1 MVIQMVSG
9 WSTHE
14 KLTCP
19 YCIEN
24 NKAFMLT
31 NSGKI
36 SFFIV
41 TRDSCQWI
49 TSIKRTEM
57 TSLLV
62 KLK

>member
-19 YCIEN
+19 YCMEN
-24 NKAFMLT
+24 NKDFMLT
-31 NSGKI
+31 NSGKTF
-36 SFFIV
+36 FFIV
-41 TRDSCQWI
+41 TRDSCQRI
-49 TSIKRTEM
+49 TSIERTKM